1 ARDPHRTGGAGCA
14 AADPGGRRCRRRGAR
29 RRPGNAGADP
39 AHRDHR
45 GGARPAAGLRGA
57 SRPRRRGG
65 GGGATVLMPRGR
77 HSRQALRAATEEREE
92 ALRGLC
98 FCLLYDLCAW
108 LTRARRPIP
117 ADVREYRLQAP
128 RHLAD
133 PVARMRLYL
142 NPELLALW
150 ERALA
155 PFIDSGVSLSLEL
168 GEAAPLGG
176 EGLERGD
183 GGVRA
188 ELRFSEQ

>member
-1 ARDPHRTGGAGCA
+1 MT
-14 AADPGGRRCRRRGAR
+14 
-29 RRPGNAGADP
+29 
-39 AHRDHR
+39 
-45 GGARPAAGLRGA
+45 
-57 SRPRRRGG
+57 
-65 GGGATVLMPRGR
+65 PRGR

-150 ERALA
+150 ERAVA

-168 GEAAPLGG
+168 GEAAPLEG
-176 EGLERGD
+176 EGLERGN

-188 ELRFSEQ
+188 ELRFSEQSSLVDDQGRRHPLPRRNWVLEAWVSSDLDQVENACLRPA